1 METTEKI
8 VEAYV
13 RYVKGWATIPNL
25 RCAGQKE
32 IDLFAIDPVTDER
45 WHIETSV
52 SISSGFSKLTD
63 SPFDPADLKIP
74 VKAATARRTL
84 GFFVSQK
91 FGPPSVERLCGLGC
105 TDGAIRRAIVTW
117 DWKAGLAE
125 AAASHSIE
133 LWRFPDLMRDIAAL
147 AKTGKGAFTWPG
159 PMDVP
164 HAFAYLPDLG
174 RVFAEVA
181 EHRGE
186 LGRFETLHFEGHTLT
201 GEATKAMTEKLLGRP
216 LKRAGVPWTLLRAAG
231 LFIPMMREL
240 AIMSYLWRTPH
251 SLDGSKLKALL
262 PDFRRTE
269 PEAAL
274 AEVIAAL
281 GRKEQQAA

>member
-147 AKTGKGAFTWPG
+147 AKTA
-159 PMDVP
+159 
-164 HAFAYLPDLG
+164 AI
-174 RVFAEVA
+174 
-181 EHRGE
+181 
-186 LGRFETLHFEGHTLT
+186 
-201 GEATKAMTEKLLGRP
+201 
-216 LKRAGVPWTLLRAAG
+216 RAA
-231 LFIPMMREL
+231 
-240 AIMSYLWRTPH
+240 ACASA
-251 SLDGSKLKALL
+251 GSQV
-262 PDFRRTE
+262 
-269 PEAAL
+269 AAS
-274 AEVIAAL
+274 ASGTGTIV
-281 GRKEQQAA
+281 R